1 MAHKKYNGGGRIAE
15 IEKEISEYQEL
26 IKDNSV
32 PQDEKDF
39 AKSEISDLEKELS
52 ELKKA
57 PAPASAKP
65 AKAKK
70 EPKPKKEKKAKVEE
84 SEHQKKV
91 NYAKTLKKGDFF
103 KYKDRFRPF
112 GKELT
117 EQVYHVYPESEHSS
131 YGRII
136 GIKSHDEDDRSIIQ
150 KFDTDLLIL
159 PTKDKKDK
167 KDTSALPSCDELAK
181 KWEERKAAAK
191 KANKAHKTVSIS
203 ERIGTDIAHAVK
215 KIVDNVPVADIK
227 AAPTKYIEK
236 FKKVETTTKEF
247 LDSLKS
253 LLGDDFDRKEL
264 LEPFEQII
272 GKFIANV
279 KKKYE

>member
-1 MAHKKYNGGGRIAE
+1 MAHKKYNGGGRIVE

-39 AKSEISDLEKELS
+39 AESEISDLGKELS

-70 EPKPKKEKKAKVEE
+70 EPKPKKEKKAKVD
-84 SEHQKKV
+84 
-91 NYAKTLKKGDFF
+91 KT
-103 KYKDRFRPF
+103 
-112 GKELT
+112 
-117 EQVYHVYPESEHSS
+117 
-131 YGRII
+131 
-136 GIKSHDEDDRSIIQ
+136 
-150 KFDTDLLIL
+150 
-159 PTKDKKDK
+159 
-167 KDTSALPSCDELAK
+167 ALPSCEELAE
-181 KWEERKAAAK
+181 KWEARKAAAK

-203 ERIGTDIAHAVK
+203 EKIGTDIAHAVK
-215 KIVDNVPVADIK
+215 KIVDNVAAADIK
-227 AAPTKYIEK
+227 AAPEKYIEK

-253 LLGDDFDRKEL
+253 LLGDEFDRKEL

-272 GKFIANV
+272 GKFIENV